1 MANFPF
7 TEPLSGAVVD
17 QLFLGARTIN
27 VWRDKPVS
35 DEQLQRLYDLTKM
48 GATSANCSPA
58 RFHFVKSDAAKA
70 RLKPMLMEGNDAKMM
85 QAPVTVIIA
94 NDLEFADQLPKLFPH
109 NLDAKSW
116 FADPEVAAITA
127 MRNGTL
133 QGAYLMI
140 AARAMGLHCGP
151 MSGFDNAAV
160 DLEFFADTQLK
171 SNFICSLGYGTTED
185 VFERSPRLD
194 FGDAAAIL

>member
-1 MANFPF
+1 MANFPY
-7 TEPLSGAVVD
+7 TEPLSDAVAD
-17 QLFLGARTIN
+17 QLFLKARTIN

-35 DEQLQRLYDLTKM
+35 DEQLHRLYDLTKM
-48 GATSANCSPA
+48 GPTSANCSPA
-58 RFHFVKSDAAKA
+58 RFHFVKTDAAKA
-70 RLKPMLMEGNDAKMM
+70 RLKPLLMESNGVKMM

-94 NDLEFADQLPKLFPH
+94 NDVNFADQLPVLFPH
-109 NLDAKSW
+109 NLDAKNW
-116 FADPEVAAITA
+116 FADPEVAAQTA

-140 AARAMGLHCGP
+140 AARALGLHCGP
-151 MSGFDNAAV
+151 MSGFDNAGV
-160 DLEFFADTQLK
+160 DREFFAGTTLK

-185 VFERSPRLD
+185 VFERSPRLA

>member
-7 TEPLSGAVVD
+7 TEPLSSAVVD
-17 QLFLGARTIN
+17 QLFLEARTIN
-27 VWRDKPVS
+27 VWRDKAVS
-35 DEQLQRLYDLTKM
+35 DEQLHRLYDLTKM

-58 RFHFVKSDAAKA
+58 RFHFVKSAAAKA
-70 RLKPMLMEGNDAKMM
+70 RLKPLLMAGNDAKMM

-94 NDLEFADQLPKLFPH
+94 NDMNFAEQLPKLFPH
-109 NLDAKSW
+109 DLSAKNW
-116 FADPEVAAITA
+116 FADPEVAATTA

-140 AARAMGLHCGP
+140 AARALGIHCGP

-160 DLEFFADTQLK
+160 DREFFAGTPLK
-171 SNFICSLGYGTTED
+171 SNFICVLGYGSTENIFD
-185 VFERSPRLD
+185 RSPRLD
-194 FGDAAAIL
+194 FADAAVIL

>member
-1 MANFPF
+1 MADFPF
-7 TEPLSGAVVD
+7 TEPLSSAVAD
-17 QLFLGARTIN
+17 QLFLEARTIN

-35 DEQLQRLYDLTKM
+35 DEQLHRLYDLTKM

-70 RLKPMLMEGNDAKMM
+70 RLKPLLMAGNDAKMM

-94 NDLEFADQLPKLFPH
+94 NDLGFAEYLPQLFPH
-109 NLDAKSW
+109 DLSAKNW
-116 FADPEVAAITA
+116 FADPDVAATTA

-140 AARAMGLHCGP
+140 AARSLGLHCGP

-160 DLEFFADTQLK
+160 DREFFAGTQLQ
-171 SNFICSLGYGTTED
+171 SNFICSLGYGSTD
-185 VFERSPRLD
+185 QIFDRSPRLD
-194 FGDAAAIL
+194 FADAAAIL

>member
-1 MANFPF
+1 LANFPF
-7 TEPLSGAVVD
+7 TEPLSSAAVD
-17 QLFLGARTIN
+17 QLFLEARTIN

-35 DEQLQRLYDLTKM
+35 DEQLHRLYDLTKM

-70 RLKPMLMEGNDAKMM
+70 RLKPFLMAGNDAKMM

-94 NDLEFADQLPKLFPH
+94 NDMDFAEQLPKLFPH
-109 NLDAKSW
+109 DLSAKNW
-116 FADPEVAAITA
+116 FADPDVAATTA

-140 AARAMGLHCGP
+140 AARALGLHCGP

-160 DLEFFADTQLK
+160 DGEFFTGTRLK
-171 SNFICSLGYGTTED
+171 SNFICVLGYGSTD
-185 VFERSPRLD
+185 NIFDRSPRLD
-194 FGDAAAIL
+194 FTDAAAIL